1 MSLVNKEIYLDLL
14 TFKDHLNVSQKN
26 GKVFVRD
33 PIRKKNI
40 ILQPE
45 EMVRQLIIQYFI
57 QTTNFHRNHIQVE
70 KMIYINDLARRFDI
84 VIYDKDIKPYILV
97 ECKAPDVRIDQST
110 FDQIAVYNMRLN
122 APYLLVSNGQSTYC
136 AIMHHETKSY
146 KFLSKLPEG
155 F

>member
-1 MSLVNKEIYLDLL
+1 MSLVNKEIDLDLL
-14 TFKDHLNVSQKN
+14 KFKDSLIITVKD
-26 GKVFVRD
+26 GKVLVRD

-45 EMVRQLIIQYFI
+45 EMVRQLIIQFFI
-57 QTTNFHRNHIQVE
+57 LATNFHRNNIQVE
-70 KMIYINDLARRFDI
+70 KMIHINDLARRFDI
-84 VIYDKDIKPYILV
+84 VIYDKDIKPYILI
-97 ECKAPDVRIDQST
+97 ECKAPDVHIDQST

-122 APYLLVSNGQSTYC
+122 APYLLVSNGQNTYC

-146 KFLSKLPEG
+146 RFLRNLPDN